1 MYIAK
6 QDFKTYSNGPIKK
19 GDAVEGKKAWLD
31 AGLIETKPEPKAKTE
46 TKPEPTKK
54 KANK

>member
-6 QDFKTYSNGPIKK
+6 QDFKTYSYGLIKK
-19 GDAVEGKKAWLD
+19 GDAVEVKKAWLD
-31 AGLIETKPEPKAKTE
+31 AGLIETKPQPKAKIE